1 MYLFDT
7 DAVTNIFKKNPSE
20 KFLNK
25 ITGLKMEEQ
34 FISSITI
41 GEIAYGA
48 FKSRN
53 PDIHLYNLENLLLR
67 VVNVVFFDIE
77 AAYIYGKIRAGLE
90 EKGKI
95 VSDTDMQIASIA
107 IANNLI
113 LITGNIKHFQN
124 INGLYAENWLV

>member
-113 LITGNIKHFQN
+113 LITGNIKHFRD
-124 INGLYAENWLV
+124 INGLHVENWLV

>member
-25 ITGLKMEEQ
+25 ITDLKMEEQ

-41 GEIAYGA
+41 GEIACGA

-53 PDIHLYNLENLLLR
+53 PDIHLNNLESLLLR

-107 IANNLI
+107 MANNLT
-113 LITGNIKHFQN
+113 LITGNTKHFQD
-124 INGLYAENWLV
+124 INGLYVENWLA